1 MDLRVALGF
10 GLTAS
15 FRFGLAGMD
24 TPEIFGPNASAENHE
39 AAELTANWLADRMA
53 SWSFGLGRVTSR
65 RSESVTGSPAVG
77 VCDVFGPDGEPLVA
91 DLHEAGHAE

>member
-15 FRFGLAGMD
+15 FRFGLAGID
-24 TPEIFGPNASAENHE
+24 TPEIFGPKASAEGHE
-39 AAELTANWLADRMA
+39 AAELTANWLADRDGELVVRTRKGHQPTIGIGDGE
-53 SWSFGLGRVTSR
+53 SGRWL
-65 RSESVTGSPAVG
+65 
-77 VCDVFGPDGEPLVA
+77 CDVFGPDGEPLVA